1 MFKWT
6 FTLTLTA
13 GFLALLLIYGLPQG
27 QRALAETPVAGS
39 TAVTVESE
47 AAEEVAAYQ
56 AREAQMQAQL
66 SQLADAL
73 EERQTA
79 YAQQLAEL
87 DARRTAL
94 VAGLEQAEGQAAEV
108 AQQVATVQTARNE
121 RLGVYQAQV
130 QQAQAEYD
138 ARYGAM
144 AQQLTEAE
152 AKLAEANAILGR

>member
-13 GFLALLLIYGLPQG
+13 GFLALLLIYGLPPG
-27 QRALAETPVAGS
+27 QRVLAETPVAGS

-66 SQLADAL
+66 GQLADAL
-73 EERQTA
+73 GARQTA

-108 AQQVATVQTARNE
+108 AQQVATVQAARTE
-121 RLGVYQAQV
+121 RLGVYQAQL

-144 AQQLTEAE
+144 AQQLAEAE

>member
-13 GFLALLLIYGLPQG
+13 GFLALSADLWLAPRPASAGGNSCRGLDGGNSGERSRRGSRGLPG
-27 QRALAETPVAGS
+27 PRSPNAG
-39 TAVTVESE
+39 TAGPAGRCVG
-47 AAEEVAAYQ
+47 A
-56 AREAQMQAQL
+56 
-66 SQLADAL
+66 
-73 EERQTA
+73 RQTA

-108 AQQVATVQTARNE
+108 AQQVATVQAARTE
-121 RLGVYQAQV
+121 RLGVYQAQL

-144 AQQLTEAE
+144 AQQLAEAE